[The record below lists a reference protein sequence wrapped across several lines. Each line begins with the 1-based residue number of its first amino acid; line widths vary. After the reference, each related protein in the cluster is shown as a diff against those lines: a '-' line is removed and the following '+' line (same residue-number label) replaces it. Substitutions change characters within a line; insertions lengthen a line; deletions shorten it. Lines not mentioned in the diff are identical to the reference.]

1 ICLACNCT
9 LWRSDPEPTAM
20 SGHRRPANGAQER
33 RSGLSKHIPMPR
45 RLRHRDVALARPVAV
60 LSFQLNK
67 ASGLDQPAHHRLAVT
82 VQNRNGLAVRIQDH
96 VTVSIE
102 GKLIQPPRLL
112 QPQPHG
118 LRDCRDEHVQPAVIA
133 AAVAVVVQPQVLVRV
148 LLGDQVRRRSAPAA
162 AGVPGLPTGWYPPT
176 LSGAVLSIPLRPSFP
191 SRPLRANTFHSWSYL
206 PTPGSHCGLSTMAMY
221 AVPLCVRMSDFS
233 ATTSG
238 DQ

>member
-1 ICLACNCT
+1 MDASTSSRYRITIRPRTSDCSAPAAMNSRPDIGTISAHGWAIVTHESTISPVSGSCDTCLACSCT
-9 LWRSDPEPTAM
+9 LWRSDPEPTAT

-33 RSGLSKHIPMPR
+33 RSGLPKHIPMPR

-112 QPQPHG
+112 QPQPH
-118 LRDCRDEHVQPAVIA
+118 
-133 AAVAVVVQPQVLVRV
+133 
-148 LLGDQVRRRSAPAA
+148 
-162 AGVPGLPTGWYPPT
+162 
-176 LSGAVLSIPLRPSFP
+176 
-191 SRPLRANTFHSWSYL
+191 
-206 PTPGSHCGLSTMAMY
+206 
-221 AVPLCVRMSDFS
+221 
-233 ATTSG
+233 
-238 DQ
+238 